1 MESIGFYGLLTASGI
16 FMLIYYV
23 RRKHPFLS
31 ALRGSLS
38 GLAGLVLMHYLGGI
52 IGFSPEMN
60 LFNIIQA
67 ALLGIPGV
75 VLMTVTHFIL

>member
-1 MESIGFYGLLTASGI
+1 MENIGFYGLLAASGI
-16 FMLIYYV
+16 FMLIYYI

-31 ALRGSLS
+31 ALRGSIS

-60 LFNIIQA
+60 LFNITQA

-75 VLMTVTHFIL
+75 VLMTVTHFFI